1 MYDSP
6 NKSFGKRAKAKTSI
20 ITNDEEKMKTI
31 INNKMINNTITN
43 NYLFFIRKPY
53 YSFSKN
59 KLSDKFTLYEIDKT
73 IDNNKKRKDEIFKT
87 IKIYQ
92 SQTIEQKI
100 NPKINKFGSIL
111 KNKNNNNSKSF
122 NKKFDKLSNKNINAK
137 SVKHYTTTQST
148 LPGFSN
154 ILSPNKRS
162 KRNVS
167 KSISKYHCIKDIK
180 HFKTLIK
187 YRKHIS
193 IYINL
198 NCSNNIFQRENDGI
212 LSYHNN
218 NSIHCSTHTNKNISI
233 NTLIPFDFIVDQDYS
248 EINSNINSTDLRLL
262 YLDKDLG
269 LKDYK
274 QDNNKVVLINL
285 KLRKLKR
292 KNQNNL

>member
-111 KNKNNNNSKSF
+111 K
-122 NKKFDKLSNKNINAK
+122 KKIIIIQR
-137 SVKHYTTTQST
+137 V
-148 LPGFSN
+148 
-154 ILSPNKRS
+154 
-162 KRNVS
+162 
-167 KSISKYHCIKDIK
+167 
-180 HFKTLIK
+180 LIK
-187 YRKHIS
+187 
-193 IYINL
+193 N
-198 NCSNNIFQRENDGI
+198 
-212 LSYHNN
+212 
-218 NSIHCSTHTNKNISI
+218 
-233 NTLIPFDFIVDQDYS
+233 
-248 EINSNINSTDLRLL
+248 
-262 YLDKDLG
+262 
-269 LKDYK
+269 
-274 QDNNKVVLINL
+274 LIN
-285 KLRKLKR
+285 
-292 KNQNNL
+292 